1 MCDQKHT
8 TLAGCGNL
16 HIANGEV
23 HFPNGTDYGAVANIT
38 CSDGYDLSGK
48 NQVLCSNDGKWEE
61 SAGFCVIKG
70 KPACQFL
77 YKLLGRFEYYR
88 TYDVFVSR
96 KCCFS
101 IIMMDY
107 MISFNSYID
116 RKLNTSFPI
125 LKLAINICFV
135 TNCLLDAW

>member
-1 MCDQKHT
+1 MHNSKRRTPSKHSLQLKCDEKHT

-70 KPACQFL
+70 KPLCQF
-77 YKLLGRFEYYR
+77 
-88 TYDVFVSR
+88 FV
-96 KCCFS
+96 
-101 IIMMDY
+101 
-107 MISFNSYID
+107 
-116 RKLNTSFPI
+116 
-125 LKLAINICFV
+125 
-135 TNCLLDAW
+135 